1 MKTEKN
7 LEWGSILNALNTT
20 HDLTIRGMCKLLKTG
35 RTWVK
40 RHVIPQISENMIYLP
55 SHRGGEGKGVNWAT
69 VAARQ
74 LGRGDIVEA
83 KWFCR
88 QDFYDLISRSVTS
101 VTRQTIRLPV
111 EMFVSDKE
119 AYKSKYVSFADKIA
133 EVNQDRNLSDIKK
146 ISKLNILYKTQEDL
160 WVSCMS
166 EDMSCI
172 VEEGL
177 CSVTARSK
185 VEPTHCDYNVVAEM
199 DKWVAPHDV
208 LEYGDCDEQVYRKFF
223 AYGFLRI
230 EIKIKGE
237 DGKTGEKVFYLSEQN
252 PYRHQYVN
260 QYLVFNYAVWLKY
273 KDIILANNAS

>member
-1 MKTEKN
+1 MRSEKN
-7 LEWGSILNALNTT
+7 LEWGSILNALQTT

-55 SHRGGEGKGVNWAT
+55 NHRGNEEKRVNWAM

-74 LGRGDIVEA
+74 LGRGDIVET

-119 AYKSKYVSFADKIA
+119 AYKAKYVSYAEKIA
-133 EVNQDRNLSDIKK
+133 EVNQDYNLSDITKV
-146 ISKLNILYKTQEDL
+146 SKLNTLYKAQEDQ
-160 WVSCMS
+160 WISCLS
-166 EDMSCI
+166 EDMKYI

-199 DKWVAPHDV
+199 DRWVAPHDV

-237 DGKTGEKVFYLSEQN
+237 DGKTGEKVFYLNEQN

-260 QYLVFNYAVWLKY
+260 QYLVFSYAVWLKY
-273 KDIILANNAS
+273 KDIILANIAS